1 MLERLHRLRKMS
13 TAEVFHRLREQWRK
27 ETDRLRFYRE
37 GVRDEAGLDC
47 LLEPYG
53 GSLKRYLLEGASP
66 RFYPSIQDADE
77 TARFVIEQFPEWI
90 DQTID
95 EAGRLSEHRL
105 NLLGHNDV
113 ELGGDIDWHRD
124 PVSGFEWARKYWA
137 DYRLVDRPRADAK
150 IVHEL
155 NRHQHLPR
163 LAKAFFLT
171 GDEPYAR
178 EAVSQMES
186 WIEQNP
192 QWDGINWQSS
202 LEIAIRSTSWLWTI
216 FFLLRS
222 QSLGEA
228 NLRRICSS
236 LFAQLDHVYRYPSVY
251 TSPNTHLIGETAAL
265 FIAGSVFRE
274 FPPAEAWRRFATA
287 TLVKEMARQVS
298 DEGVYGEASSYYH
311 CYAADFYLEVLC
323 LARSNRIPLPEWMW
337 SRLEQMLEFVM
348 HISRPDGSIPLIGDD
363 DGGRALT
370 LSSEEYRSFGDGLSS
385 GAALFSRPDFKYQAG
400 FFREQSLW
408 LLGAGAWQI
417 FSDLPRQAS
426 LELGRSYMDSG
437 YFIQRSG
444 WSGQD
449 THIVFDCGGLGKPTH
464 AHAHADALSLTLFSQ
479 GREILIDPATFVYNA
494 ANEWRNYF
502 RSTRAH
508 NTVVVDNESQSQPGA
523 SFSWKREARVGV
535 RDAFRLA
542 DIEYVDA
549 EHDGYAAL
557 KNPIT
562 HRRRLIYV
570 RPHYWIVLDELRG
583 MGTHDFE
590 FLYHFAADA
599 ELMIVGDESRGDVD
613 CRARI
618 GEAGLQ
624 LFMYGSEPIQAEAIC
639 GQMKPIQGWASGGY
653 GERHPSPVLRN
664 SMRGLA
670 PASMMTFLIPGER
683 PVHSRRF
690 NSNTRHALAAVVS
703 NGNYDDVAVL
713 CVQDGD
719 LHLIDCVMRGE
730 FFWMRLENG
739 NLRRLLAVNAHSFTY
754 AGETVFESAQPV
766 PYIQAHVW
774 DSGMVI
780 ESGEDEGK
788 VYVRDLRDRQFQR
801 N

>member
-1 MLERLHRLRKMS
+1 MRLEKTVELSLAGR
-13 TAEVFHRLREQWRK
+13 AAG
-27 ETDRLRFYRE
+27 ETE
-37 GVRDEAGLDC
+37 LDC
-47 LLEPYG
+47 LLEPHG
-53 GSLKRYLLEGASP
+53 GSLKRYLLERASS
-66 RFYPSIQDADE
+66 RFYPSIHDADE
-77 TARFVIEQFPEWI
+77 TVRLVIEEFPEWI
-90 DQTID
+90 DRTID

-105 NLLGHNDV
+105 NILGHNDV
-113 ELGGDIDWHRD
+113 ELDGDIEWHSD
-124 PVSGFEWARKYWA
+124 PVSGFKWDRKYWA

-150 IVHEL
+150 IIHEL

-178 EAVSQMES
+178 EAVTQMES
-186 WIEQNP
+186 WIDQNP
-192 QWDGINWQSS
+192 KWEGINWQSS
-202 LEIAIRSTSWLWTI
+202 LEMAIRSTSWLWTI

-228 NLRRICSS
+228 SLRRICNS

-251 TSPNTHLIGETAAL
+251 TSPNTHLIGEATAL
-265 FIAGSVFRE
+265 FIAGSLFRE
-274 FPPAEAWRRFATA
+274 FPRAEAWRQFATA
-287 TLVKEMARQVS
+287 TLVNEMDRQIS
-298 DEGVYGEASSYYH
+298 DEAVYGEASSYYH
-311 CYAADFYLEVLC
+311 CYAADFYLEVLA

-337 SRLEQMLEFVM
+337 TRLEQMLEFVM

-363 DGGRALT
+363 DGGRALA
-370 LSSEEYRSFGDGLSS
+370 LSAEDYRWFRDGLSS
-385 GAALFSRPDFKYQAG
+385 GAALFGRADFKYQAG
-400 FFREQSLW
+400 AFTEESLW
-408 LLGAGAWQI
+408 LLGSGAWHI
-417 FSDLPRQAS
+417 FRTLPPQAS
-426 LELGRSYMDSG
+426 PELGRSYMDCG

-444 WSGQD
+444 WGGQD

-479 GREILIDPATFVYNA
+479 GRDILIDPATCVYNA

-508 NTVVVDNESQSQPGA
+508 NTVVVDNDSQSQPGA
-523 SFSWKREARVGV
+523 SFSWKREASV
-535 RDAFRLA
+535 RLRETFRLA
-542 DIEYVDA
+542 DIEYVDG
-549 EHDGYAAL
+549 EHDGYTAL

-562 HRRRLIYV
+562 HRRRLVYV

-583 MGTHDFE
+583 VGTHDFE
-590 FLYHFAADA
+590 FLYHFAADT
-599 ELMIVGDESRGDVD
+599 ELMIVGDEPKGDVD
-613 CRARI
+613 CRARV

-624 LFMYGSEPIQAEAIC
+624 LFMYGSDAIQAEAIC
-639 GQMKPIQGWASGGY
+639 GQTRPIQGWASGRY

-664 SMRGLA
+664 SMRAVA
-670 PASMMTFLIPGER
+670 PASMMTFLLPGR
-683 PVHSRRF
+683 GPAHSRRF
-690 NSNTRHALAAVVS
+690 NSNTRHALAAVVRD
-703 NGNYDDVAVL
+703 GNYDDVAVM

-719 LHLIDCVMRGE
+719 VHLIDCIMRGE
-730 FFWMRLENG
+730 FFWMRMENG
-739 NLRRLLAVNAHSFTY
+739 SLRRLLAVNAHSFTY
-754 AGETVFESAQPV
+754 AGETVFERARPV
-766 PYIQAHVW
+766 AYIQAHFW